1 MKGLAVT
8 ETSVLDRLYEKVIA
22 RGLCA
27 ACGACVGNCPYLVKY
42 KGKTVKLDSCTRSD
56 GSCYTYCPAAYFDP
70 EPISQAVFNS
80 PYDMTGLGNF
90 AEVKASRSTSDE
102 ILAKAQGGGTVTS
115 LMSMALEKGLIDAAI
130 VTSAESH
137 GEFAG
142 GMIATTREDI
152 CACAGSKFVGA
163 HTLEALAEAFRSG
176 FTRIGVVA
184 LPCQVRSVR
193 KMQLYDVRGQNIRER
208 LQLVVGLF
216 CNWSLSA
223 DEFASFIG
231 PRIGRK
237 RIRKFDVPPPPAN
250 VFTIETED
258 GVSTIPLDDLRPLI
272 QSACQDCPDMT
283 SEFADLSVGMYEGRA
298 GWNTLLI
305 RTRTGAELVHAAR
318 EAGVL
323 ETESFPPENLA
334 HLRQASINKKER
346 VSLMVSGT
354 GGGH

>member
-1 MKGLAVT
+1 MS
-8 ETSVLDRLYEKVIA
+8 EISVLDGLYEKVIA

-56 GSCYTYCPAAYFDP
+56 GSCYTYCPAADFDP
-70 EPISQAVFNS
+70 EPISQVVFSS
-80 PYDMTGLGNF
+80 PYDTAGLGNF
-90 AEVKASRSTSDE
+90 ADVKASRTTSDE

-130 VTSAESH
+130 VTSTDSH
-137 GEFAG
+137 SGFSEG
-142 GMIATTREDI
+142 TIATTREGI
-152 CACAGSKFVGA
+152 LACAGSKFVGA
-163 HTLEALAEAFRSG
+163 HSLEALAEAFRRG

-193 KMQLYDVRGQNIRER
+193 KMQLYDTRGQNIGER

-216 CNWSLSA
+216 CNWSFSA
-223 DEFASFIG
+223 DEFAVFIG
-231 PRIGRK
+231 PRIDGK
-237 RIRKFDVPPPPAN
+237 QIRKFDVPPPPAN
-250 VFTIETED
+250 VFTVETED
-258 GVSTIPLDDLRPLI
+258 GVSTIPLDELRPLI
-272 QSACQDCPDMT
+272 QGACQGCPDMT

-305 RTRTGAELVHAAR
+305 RTKAGGELVHTA
-318 EAGVL
+318 EEGGVL

-346 VSLMVSGT
+346 VSRAMSCT
-354 GGGH
+354 DGGQ